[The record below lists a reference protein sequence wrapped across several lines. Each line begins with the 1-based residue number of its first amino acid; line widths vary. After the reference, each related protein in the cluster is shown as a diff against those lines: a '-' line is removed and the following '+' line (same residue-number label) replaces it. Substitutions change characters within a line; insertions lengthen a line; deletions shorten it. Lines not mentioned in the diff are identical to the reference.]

1 MNREYTITGFDELT
15 GQIHISVVSGND
27 SIKFVVDVPLN
38 ENNLYISGDELDSY
52 IKGFIPTD
60 FISRKEV
67 ISGGIANSED
77 IKALVSTDIPQ
88 QNTTTTDT
96 ANADMWAKV
105 RFERDV
111 AEALVKFGVLAEN
124 PTVIPVEQL

>member
-1 MNREYTITGFDELT
+1 MSKEYTITGFDELT
-15 GQIHISVVSGND
+15 GQLYISVVSGND

-60 FISRKEV
+60 FLSRKEV

-88 QNTTTTDT
+88 QNTTTPAP
-96 ANADMWAKV
+96 ANTDMWAKV

-124 PTVIPVEQL
+124 PTAIPVEQL